1 MISKSLDL
9 LPFVGLKL
17 VLQLYLWAHAPFVMP
32 IFGDALVPAAPERPG
47 QNPFHSLLHGE
58 HEALEEATN
67 LADTQWHTSP
77 RPLLKAVRLLRVEP
91 RAIFFD
97 SGAWGKLAVRSTVKS
112 A

>member
-1 MISKSLDL
+1 MSDQNIKL
-9 LPFVGLKL
+9 LLL
-17 VLQLYLWAHAPFVMP
+17 RYLQLYFWACTPFIVP
-32 IFGDALVPAAPERPG
+32 ILGDALMPAAPHRPG
-47 QNPFHSLLHGE
+47 QNPFHFLLHGK
-58 HEALEEATN
+58 HEAPEEATN

-91 RAIFFD
+91 RDIFFD